1 VNHTETD
8 DEQANT
14 HEYLKAEQANTHEYL
29 KAALL
34 CLEAD
39 LTGGGEQE
47 HERERVRSE

>member
-14 HEYLKAEQANTHEYL
+14 HEYLKS
-29 KAALL
+29 ALL
-34 CLEAD
+34 YLEAD